1 MTTIQSN
8 GSKWAG
14 EELDS
19 IEDLIEV
26 LKTQTLNPIFE
37 QYGDFAETDPRFYTS
52 GELCYPDNPGTVHFF
67 GNFYTV
73 SHVFNI
79 DTDDAETIATLRG
92 LIAANKA
99 TAVYQQA
106 VKELAENKSYWD
118 RRAEARQK
126 EANSRRKAQRATR

>member
-14 EELDS
+14 DQPDS
-19 IEDLIEV
+19 IEGLIDV

-37 QYGDFAETDPRFYTS
+37 QYGDFAETDPRFYKS

-99 TAVYQQA
+99 TAAYRQA
-106 VKELAENKSYWD
+106 VKEIAENKRYWERRTEERQRDARLRRSY
-118 RRAEARQK
+118 R
-126 EANSRRKAQRATR
+126 